1 MTQPERFIGID
12 VAKASLEVAF
22 GHEEQAPVERIPY
35 TPEHVARLV
44 ERLRQLQPT
53 LIVLEATGGLE
64 RPLMEALQQ
73 AELLVVRVQ
82 PQRVRALAKAEGL
95 LAKTDRLDARLLAR
109 FGERIRPPATAAPDA
124 QQQELRDLLAR
135 RTQLLQMRTAER
147 NRLQTAGPAVRKRI
161 QVHLDWLDQALLEIE
176 RDIEERFNS
185 TDDLPPQQKLLQSVP
200 GIGKITAQI
209 LLIRLPELQS
219 QDRKAIAAFVGVAP
233 MANQSGSK
241 EKKRRIYGGR
251 RDVRNVLY
259 MATLSAIRC
268 NPVIRAFY
276 ERLRQAGKPSKV
288 ALVAAMHKLLTI
300 LNAILRHKRPWNPA
314 LYVSKT

>member
-22 GHEEQAPVERIPY
+22 GHDAQAPVERIPY
-35 TPEHVARLV
+35 TSEHVARLV
-44 ERLRQLQPT
+44 ERLQQLQPT

-64 RPLMEALQQ
+64 RPLMEALRQ
-73 AELLVVRVQ
+73 ADLPVVRVQ
-82 PQRVRALAKAEGL
+82 PQRVRALAKAE
-95 LAKTDRLDARLLAR
+95 RLDARLLAR
-109 FGERIRPPATAAPDA
+109 FGERIRPLATAAPDA
-124 QQQELRDLLAR
+124 PQQAMRDLLAR

-147 NRLQTAGPAVRKRI
+147 NRLQTAGPAVRQCI
-161 QVHLDWLDQALLEIE
+161 QAHLDWLDQALAEIE

-185 TDDLPPQQKLLQSVP
+185 MDDLPPQQKLLQSVP
-200 GIGKITAQI
+200 GIGKITAQT

-241 EKKRRIYGGR
+241 DRKRRIYGGR

-276 ERLRQAGKPSKV
+276 ERLRQAGKPAKV

-300 LNAILRHKRPWNPA
+300 LNAILRHKRPWDPA
-314 LYVSKT
+314 LHASKT

>member
-12 VAKASLEVAF
+12 VAKASLDVAF
-22 GHEEQAPVERIPY
+22 GHDEQAPVERIPY
-35 TPEHVARLV
+35 TPDHVAQLVDRLQ
-44 ERLRQLQPT
+44 QLQPT

-64 RPLMEALQQ
+64 RSLMDALQQ
-73 AELLVVRVQ
+73 AGLLVVRIQ
-82 PQRVRALAKAEGL
+82 PHRVRALAKAEGL

-109 FGERIRPPATAAPDA
+109 FGERIRPPAAATPDA
-124 QQQELRDLLAR
+124 QQQEMSDLLAR

-147 NRLQTAGPAVRKRI
+147 NRLQTAGSAVRKCL
-161 QVHLDWLDQALLEIE
+161 QEHLDWLDKALAEIE
-176 RDIEERFNS
+176 HDIEDRINS

-200 GIGKITAQI
+200 GIGKITAQT

-219 QDRKAIAAFVGVAP
+219 KDRKAIAAFVGVAP
-233 MANQSGSK
+233 LANQSGTK
-241 EKKRRIYGGR
+241 DKKRHIYGGR
-251 RDVRNVLY
+251 QDVRNVLY

-314 LYVSKT
+314 LHASKT